1 MSKMPKIQPAE
12 FSRRSPLALLL
23 GDELNQ
29 LVGALNIGR
38 ALNCVRKTRQKKK
51 AAAELSAAAQ

>member
-12 FSRRSPLALLL
+12 FSRRSPHALLL

-38 ALNCVRKTRQKKK
+38 VEQRTQDALK
-51 AAAELSAAAQ
+51 

>member
-29 LVGALNIGR
+29 LVGALNIG
-38 ALNCVRKTRQKKK
+38 ACVEQLTQDAPK
-51 AAAELSAAAQ
+51 